1 MEQPIMMVPLLTLV
15 FLAIFVKFLSAPSV
29 GIPGILVL
37 VVTTYYVKY
46 IFKMLTN
53 KDARKGVAENNRR
66 LDELRCIPVKTVE
79 QQKEFI
85 SLKYGSGGGKWKFT
99 WIWFNKLLLTI
110 AIYIVIFRTFKYI
123 LFISNIS
130 ISLAWAVV
138 FIILFPLGM
147 NYILGKA
154 GLQKSDLS
162 VLLRGG
168 KKQ

>member
-1 MEQPIMMVPLLTLV
+1 MLVPLIALIFFV
-15 FLAIFVKFLSAPSV
+15 IFVKILSAPSV

-37 VVTTYYVKY
+37 VVITYYVKY

-53 KDARKGVAENNRR
+53 KEARKGVAENNRR
-66 LDELRCIPVKTVE
+66 LDELRCIPVKTIE

-85 SLKYGSGGGKWKFT
+85 ALKYGSGSAGKWKFT

-123 LFISNIS
+123 LFISSIS
-130 ISLAWAVV
+130 ISLAWAIV